1 MICLHLYDSL
11 FRSSLPFTP
20 PMPAPPLDARWL
32 EHSCARLARYEQLFS
47 ERMAAR
53 SAFAARVNGLLRGA
67 HLYDAAAMDAAMAH
81 FERANAE
88 LEAQPLSS
96 EEQSPCLKENTSIR
110 EHIAQSAAPLIEDCP
125 GLREDQQASAM
136 ICASGY
142 TVFEAV
148 LIHRLGEQLFDF
160 HMHADLL
167 RDFFLNPRFPLDA
180 GEATLRLPY
189 RNIVDFKTCLSG
201 YAELMDHVLTR
212 FCGREY
218 IFSNMVTLVEY
229 YLDLLGCRY
238 TQAYREL
245 FSRADAALWQGM
257 DDYAALFDFHF
268 MNFLANIE
276 HMHCAISSFLNRDT
290 MEALA
295 TMAGQFNVL
304 HGHQQRRD
312 ARRARREEFAHLL
325 EKEWLRHTDCHDHV
339 DFTAF
344 VLNSRLRK
352 LVTLRTLFG
361 LKATRALVVE
371 VLKAHNAVRGMP
383 GFHKRRENLVRTLP
397 H

>member
-20 PMPAPPLDARWL
+20 PLPAPHMNASWL
-32 EHSCARLARYEQLFS
+32 QNTCARLSRNEQVFS

-53 SAFAARVNGLLRGA
+53 SSFAARVNGLLRGA

-88 LEAQPLSS
+88 LEARPLPS
-96 EEQSPCLKENTSIR
+96 EEESPCLKETAAIR
-110 EHIAQSAAPLIEDCP
+110 EHVAQSAAPLIEGCP

-148 LIHRLGEQLFDF
+148 LIHRLGDRLFDF
-160 HMHADLL
+160 HMHGELL
-167 RDFFLNPRFPLDA
+167 RDFFLNPRFPLNA
-180 GEATLRLPY
+180 EEAVQRIPY

-201 YAELMDHVLTR
+201 HAELMDHVLTR

-229 YLDLLGCRY
+229 YLDLMGCCY
-238 TQAYREL
+238 TAAYREL
-245 FSRADAALWQGM
+245 FSKADAALWQGM

-290 MEALA
+290 MDALA

-325 EKEWLRHTDCHDHV
+325 EKEWLRHTECQDHV

-344 VLNSRLRK
+344 VLNSRLGK
-352 LVTLRTLFG
+352 LVALRTLFG
-361 LKATRALVVE
+361 LKETRALVVE
-371 VLKAHNAVRGMP
+371 VLKTHNAVRGMP
-383 GFHKRRENLVRTLP
+383 GFHKRRKGFVRTLS